1 MYNQIGEIFEK
12 HQYWYY
18 FNDIW
23 PKSNDCQRENRV
35 VADLDLR
42 AEIDKNDVFIILNT
56 ESTVGGYGFGFIEA
70 AYDLYYPVVK

>member
-1 MYNQIGEIFEK
+1 M
-12 HQYWYY
+12 
-18 FNDIW
+18 
-23 PKSNDCQRENRV
+23 
-35 VADLDLR
+35 ADLDLR